1 MKSGNSDHKGSDLD
15 KGNIL
20 KPTFNTMMEEGHR
33 AFEAYHTNL
42 KELFLSR
49 CKVTRQ
55 RTALWDTTLIVFNK
69 SEVTPEVRFDPLPS
83 HNDIQAMMNSVLER
97 QGKSTD
103 ELLRRLVEE
112 RNEKKLTLLVL
123 ILLLLLLALLVLLK
137 LIHHYRKR
145 GYIPQLFY
153 ITRYQGI

>member
-1 MKSGNSDHKGSDLD
+1 MKGENSGNNGSDLD

-42 KELFLSR
+42 KELFLSH

-55 RTALWDTTLIVFNK
+55 RTVLWDTTPIVFNK

-123 ILLLLLLALLVLLK
+123 ILLLLLALLVLLK